1 MSILS
6 EQWGHSLSTFQELE
20 RKSQRQETEH
30 QKVKQQLRR
39 ENDQLKQQQ
48 TKLTKEHTE
57 KILFIP
63 SQKQAYWAA
72 LCDGHSRGTQESKTQ
87 TVFESFKSA
96 AKEAV
101 VAQTEF
107 IGCLEKVF
115 DLTDRSISTFTLH
128 RLLAATVSPTMFM
141 LRTATVAIEE
151 ARQAYNIA
159 SSFVKRLYKL
169 YEEILQTIRDD
180 DAGCSFPEVHNLL
193 FAHLAGVHMH
203 GVKDKGDELCSDA
216 ENLAIYHKIRK
227 QAEEQIESSKHIL
240 INSKFY
246 SVSKISPNFAF
257 PVGFNLVEGGS
268 VDVVYTVRTQV
279 TRLPI
284 ATEEADMRILRAMCI
299 ATLQKERDTIVALC
313 NL

>member
-1 MSILS
+1 MSFA
-6 EQWGHSLSTFQELE
+6 EKY
-20 RKSQRQETEH
+20 RKS
-30 QKVKQQLRR
+30 R
-39 ENDQLKQQQ
+39 EEEYKALDHRSFLDR
-48 TKLTKEHTE
+48 LEAETKEDF
-57 KILFIP
+57 K
-63 SQKQAYWAA
+63 
-72 LCDGHSRGTQESKTQ
+72 
-87 TVFESFKSA
+87 SFKSVGA
-96 AKEAV
+96 EIAKL
-101 VAQTEF
+101 QTEF
-107 IGCLEKVF
+107 IGHLHKVAEMF
-115 DLTDRSISTFTLH
+115 DNKTFTPGV
-128 RLLAATVSPTMFM
+128 AAAAGFGAAAIAAGVVATVVGVGLIP
-141 LRTATVAIEE
+141 ATLGFSVAAVGVGIGS
-151 ARQAYNIA
+151 IA
-159 SSFVKRLYKL
+159 GGIAVAAGGVGLSSLPPIVKKLKKRLEIKKAQASYDKAIKVVVRL
-169 YEEILQTIRDD
+169 YVMYEQIMEKIKGDD
-180 DAGCSFPEVHNLL
+180 IPNNCSIDLL

-203 GVKDKGDELCSDA
+203 GVKDKGDKLCSAA